1 MFCPLS
7 PAILSESTAIF
18 VQIMVQISFKSS
30 KNMVAL
36 FTHNGN
42 MSASSIELGTEGIE
56 KTPNSE
62 RWCGVAIKKYR
73 YWEGADYVD

>member
-30 KNMVAL
+30 KIMVAL

-42 MSASSIELGTEGIE
+42 MSASYIVVEGIADLE
-56 KTPNSE
+56 K
-62 RWCGVAIKKYR
+62 WCEVAIKKYR